1 MKKPELTL
9 FVAMLAAGL
18 FGTSS
23 AIARQ
28 QSAAAAPIGLNVTT
42 VTQQA
47 KTRAVTGNVVDSNG
61 EPVIGATVSAV
72 GAAMKTITDI
82 DGNFRLSLPENVT
95 RLAVSYVGFATETVN
110 VSGRNVV
117 NVRLAEDTNSLDQV
131 VVVGYN
137 LVKRSQITGSIQ
149 ELSGKKIESNTSS
162 SLEDRMQGRYQ
173 KGQEE
178 HRQKLGVDGFSDLP
192 VRHAYVH
199 EDPEPARVLTALGDL
214 LVIDDED
221 CRHEEGQAQE

>member
-72 GAAMKTITDI
+72 GAAVKTITDI

-95 RLAVSYVGFATETVN
+95 RISVSYVGFATETVN

-117 NVRLAEDTNSLDQV
+117 NVRLAEDINSLDQV

-162 SLEDRMQGRYQ
+162 SLEERTQGSAP
-173 KGQEE
+173 G
-178 HRQKLGVDGFSDLP
+178 
-192 VRHAYVH
+192 
-199 EDPEPARVLTALGDL
+199 L
-214 LVIDDED
+214 L
-221 CRHEEGQAQE
+221 RSQAS